1 MKKSLIALTLLT
13 VPALAQQAPTQ
24 QMPDLNKMF
33 FEQFDT
39 DKDGRVSKAE
49 FLKPTEAQFDASW
62 WQAWERADLL
72 AAAAVET
79 VLGSHAGAPT
89 GMQAARAVAAVV
101 PEDGQLFLAAS
112 SVVRFVGSFAG
123 RSLANIAV

>member
-1 MKKSLIALTLLT
+1 MKKSLIALTLLS

-49 FLKPTEAQFDASW
+49 FLKPTEDQFDHMDSSKDGMLDAAEV
-62 WQAWERADLL
+62 QAFNTEMTQRM
-72 AAAAVET
+72 EEMQRRMMQQQ
-79 VLGSHAGAPT
+79 GGAP
-89 GMQAARAVAAVV
+89 R
-101 PEDGQLFLAAS
+101 
-112 SVVRFVGSFAG
+112 R
-123 RSLANIAV
+123 